1 MPIFSPAPTFFWSAN
16 ADGLAIRF
24 SNPKHYANAKRS
36 RADEAGQLG
45 LIRMQMLAECGQA
58 EVREVDA
65 GIYIS
70 AADAVR
76 IDMETREGFSLPP
89 PWPGGMRLKTESAPQ
104 ASSFAAKLGLVDPGT
119 EVRWEWKLR
128 GPILEVGKAYF
139 LPTAAQ
145 YAALF
150 TFQTWR
156 DEGDRGELA
165 NLSLLATLRE
175 AREAGCHIDLEA
187 YGETVIVT
195 NAREFS
201 VDARPE
207 GGSGDLILRPL
218 VSGDFPA
225 LSADEIERRLGQMSG
240 NAPRAVF
247 RVGQTIVLLDP
258 TQTQQARALVERG
271 RVPQTKVDEFKKD
284 PSVWMAEHVF
294 PDIETEFSPRVT
306 GIGILT
312 AAYTG
317 SMWEEGEDWFG
328 KKPQSEKTPR
338 GEEPP
343 KPEPPD
349 PEPDLPDPGPV
360 VTIIH
365 TNLNELL
372 FGQPLA
378 EMDQEGGDPDFSRY
392 AREPMEHQ
400 RKAVLWLLRHARRA
414 LRRRDLSPTDLS
426 PSAIQLKKLGAGA
439 LLADDMGLG
448 KTFSTLIFLREWFDL
463 WRATVGGEPPAVLI
477 VAPLSLLQNW
487 EVEMAKGYLGLDDK
501 TAIKL
506 INDRAAWRQAVNEA
520 HADRRFPFGRV
531 VLAQS
536 NGELDR
542 VRRRPGSR
550 DKAVPGEVLE
560 YGLDFGHGTERSL
573 DLPGSCVL
581 TTYQTLRDYRFS
593 FAKAEWSAAVFDEA
607 QNIKNPN
614 AIQTIAAK
622 SLKALFRLTLTGTPV
637 ENHLGDFWSI
647 LDTSEPGP
655 LGSFVEFRKKWITPM
670 AQCDRDR
677 MDEIGKQLRDHV
689 GVLML
694 RRMKEEEL
702 TGLPVKSGHN
712 QSVPVELTAEQVDAY
727 DAIIASAQ
735 GEDPATESSPERQNR
750 QLAALWQLR
759 QVSLHPDLLAG
770 GTIGTA
776 SNPLGSRAMLQRSG
790 KLAWLLRQLDEI
802 EPLSEK
808 VLVFCVQKK
817 LQEAL
822 ARHLGLIYGINVP
835 VINGDTKATSRHDPE
850 ETRLGLIEQ
859 FSDAAGFGICI
870 LSPIAAG
877 AGLNIVAANHVVH
890 LERHWNPAKE
900 DQATDR
906 AYRIGATRPVTVYL
920 PAARHPNSELRSFDE
935 VLHGL
940 IEKKRGLQGALGL
953 VPPQSVTDTEL
964 IGAVFTH
971 YCSSSSTAKLDLC
984 AALRLPWRLYE
995 ALIALLY
1002 ERDAK
1007 RVILTPG
1014 GRDHGCDVVVLGWGA
1029 LNENVLIQCK
1039 STSRDELDSE
1049 VAVREVEGARP
1060 YYENALLGISFSK
1073 RCLHTTARRLSK
1085 RTLNAAR
1092 ICGVSVHDRSWLST
1106 ELGRTTVTLKDLLTR
1121 DAGRERV

>member
-1 MPIFSPAPTFFWSAN
+1 MSIFSKGPIFIWSAN

-24 SNPKHYANAKRS
+24 SNARQHAKAMQGS
-36 RADEAGQLG
+36 SDEIGQLG

-65 GIYIS
+65 GIFIT

-76 IDMETREGFSLPP
+76 FDMETREGFLLPP
-89 PWPGGMRLKTESAPQ
+89 PWPGGMRLQTESVPQ
-104 ASSFAAKLGLVDPGT
+104 SSSFVARLGLVDPGA

-128 GPILEVGKAYF
+128 GPILEVGSKSY
-139 LPTAAQ
+139 LPAAPQ
-145 YAALF
+145 YAALIA
-150 TFQTWR
+150 FQTWR
-156 DEGDRGELA
+156 DAGDRNEMA

-175 AREAGCHIDLEA
+175 ARESDCHIDLEA
-187 YGETVIVT
+187 YRETLIA
-195 NAREFS
+195 NAHELS
-201 VDARPE
+201 VDARAE
-207 GGSGDLILRPL
+207 GGSGDLILRPVVRGDFPSL
-218 VSGDFPA
+218 SAEEIEQRLGQVSGD
-225 LSADEIERRLGQMSG
+225 S
-240 NAPRAVF
+240 PRAVF
-247 RVGQTIVLLDP
+247 RVGKTIVLLDLI
-258 TQTQQARALVERG
+258 QTRQARALAERG
-271 RVPQTKVDEFKKD
+271 RVPQAQVAAFQKD
-284 PSVWMAEHVF
+284 PSAWMAEHVF

-306 GIGILT
+306 GIGFWK
-312 AAYTG
+312 AAYAG

-328 KKPQSEKTPR
+328 KKPQPEKKPR
-338 GEEPP
+338 GEDEETGEPGGS
-343 KPEPPD
+343 D
-349 PEPDLPDPGPV
+349 GTQPGDDEDDDTKPV
-360 VTIIH
+360 VPLILANDTD
-365 TNLNELL
+365 LS
-372 FGQPLA
+372 FGWRNP
-378 EMDQEGGDPDFSRY
+378 EMDQGCAEPDFTRY
-392 AREPMEHQ
+392 ARNPMPHQ
-400 RKAVLWLLRHARRA
+400 QAAVLWLLRHARRA
-414 LRRRDLSPTDLS
+414 MRRRESRDEISG
-426 PSAIQLKKLGAGA
+426 LGAGA

-463 WRATVGGEPPAVLI
+463 WRATVGGEPSAVLI
-477 VAPLSLLQNW
+477 VAPLSLLENW
-487 EVEMAKGYLGLDDK
+487 KAEITKSYGEGNPVFSRV
-501 TAIKL
+501 L
-506 INDRAAWRQAVNEA
+506 I
-520 HADRRFPFGRV
+520 
-531 VLAQS
+531 AQS
-536 NGELDR
+536 DGELNR

-560 YGLDFGHGTERSL
+560 YGLGFGDGTERSL

-593 FAKAEWSAAVFDEA
+593 FAKAEWSAAIFDEA

-614 AIQTIAAK
+614 ALQTIAAK

-655 LGSFVEFRKKWITPM
+655 LGSFVEFRKNWIAPM
-670 AQCDRDR
+670 TRERDR
-677 MDEIGKQLRDHV
+677 MDEIGKQLREHV
-689 GVLML
+689 GELML
-694 RRMKEEEL
+694 RRMKEDEL
-702 TGLPVKSGHN
+702 TGLPKKIGHT
-712 QSVPVELTAEQVDAY
+712 QSVPVELTVEQVAAY
-727 DAIIASAQ
+727 DAIVASVQ
-735 GEDPATESSPERQNR
+735 GEDASTESSPARQNR

-776 SNPLGSRAMLQRSG
+776 SNSRDSRAMLQRSG
-790 KLAWLLRQLDEI
+790 KLAWLLGRLDEI
-802 EPLSEK
+802 KLLGEK
-808 VLVFCVQKK
+808 ALVFCVQKK

-822 ARHLGLIYGINVP
+822 ARHLALIYGLNVP
-835 VINGDTKATSRHDPE
+835 IINGDTKAMSRHDPE
-850 ETRLGLIEQ
+850 ETRLGLIDQ
-859 FSDAAGFGICI
+859 FSRKEGFGICI

-877 AGLNIVAANHVVH
+877 AGLNIVAANHIVH

-906 AYRIGATRPVTVYL
+906 AYRIGQTRPVSVYL

-953 VPPQSVTDTEL
+953 VPPQSVTDSEL

-971 YCSSSSTAKLDLC
+971 HCSSSSTDKIDLA

-995 ALIALLY
+995 ALVAVLY

-1014 GRDHGCDVVVLGWGA
+1014 GSDHGCDVVVLGWGA
-1029 LNENVLIQCK
+1029 QKENVLIQCK
-1039 STSRDELDSE
+1039 ATSRDELDSE

-1060 YYENALLGISFSK
+1060 YYENALLGVSFSK

-1085 RTLNAAR
+1085 RTLRAAQ
-1092 ICGVSVHDRSWLST
+1092 ICRVSVHDRTWLGA
-1106 ELGRTTVTLKDLLTR
+1106 ELSRTTVTLKDLLTK
-1121 DAGRERV
+1121 DGSRERV

>member
-1 MPIFSPAPTFFWSAN
+1 MSVYNAMSLFSADPTFEWSAN

-24 SNPKHYANAKRS
+24 SNPKHYSYAKNG
-36 RADEAGQLG
+36 RADEGGQLG

-65 GIYIS
+65 GIFIA

-76 IDMETREGFSLPP
+76 IDMETREGFLLPP
-89 PWPGGMRLKTESAPQ
+89 PWPGGMRLQTESVPQ
-104 ASSFAAKLGLVDPGT
+104 ASSFAARLGLVDPGT

-128 GPILEVGKAYF
+128 GPILEVGKECF

-156 DEGDRGELA
+156 DAGERGELA

-195 NAREFS
+195 NARELS

-207 GGSGDLILRPL
+207 GSSGDLILRPL

-225 LSADEIERRLGQMSG
+225 LSADDIERRLGQMSG
-240 NAPRAVF
+240 DAPRAVF

-271 RVPQTKVDEFKKD
+271 RVPKAAVAAFQKD
-284 PSVWMAEHVF
+284 PASWMAEHVF

-306 GIGILT
+306 GIGFWK
-312 AAYTG
+312 AAYAS
-317 SMWEEGEDWFG
+317 SMWEDGEDWFG
-328 KKPQSEKTPR
+328 KKPEPEKKPR
-338 GEEPP
+338 GEDEEKGGAGGNGGAQPTDDEEDET
-343 KPEPPD
+343 K
-349 PEPDLPDPGPV
+349 PV
-360 VTIIH
+360 VPLIIAND
-365 TNLNELL
+365 TDLS
-372 FGQPLA
+372 FGWRNP
-378 EMDQEGGDPDFSRY
+378 EMDQDCTEPDFTRY
-392 AREPMEHQ
+392 ARNPLPHQ
-400 RKAVLWLLRHARRA
+400 QVAVLWLLRHARRA
-414 LRRRDLSPTDLS
+414 MRRRESRDEISG
-426 PSAIQLKKLGAGA
+426 LGAGA

-463 WRATVGGEPPAVLI
+463 WRTTVGGQPPAVLI
-477 VAPLSLLQNW
+477 VAPLSLLENW
-487 EVEMAKGYLGLDDK
+487 KAEITKSFGEGNPVFSRV
-501 TAIKL
+501 L
-506 INDRAAWRQAVNEA
+506 I
-520 HADRRFPFGRV
+520 
-531 VLAQS
+531 AQS
-536 NGELDR
+536 DGGLHQ

-560 YGLDFGHGTERSL
+560 YGLGFGDGTERSL

-593 FAKAEWSAAVFDEA
+593 FAKAEWSAAIFDEA

-614 AIQTIAAK
+614 ALQTIAAK

-655 LGSFVEFRKKWITPM
+655 LGSFIEFRKTWITPM
-670 AQCDRDR
+670 TRERDR
-677 MDEIGKQLRDHV
+677 MDEIGKQLRDHI
-689 GVLML
+689 GELML
-694 RRMKEEEL
+694 RRMKEDVQ
-702 TGLPVKSGHN
+702 TGLKGKSGHN
-712 QSVPVELTAEQVDAY
+712 QAVPVELTAEQVIAY
-727 DAIIASAQ
+727 DAIIASTQ
-735 GEDPATESSPERQNR
+735 GEDPTAESSPANHNR

-770 GTIGTA
+770 GSIGTA
-776 SNPLGSRAMLQRSG
+776 SNSRDSRAILQRSG
-790 KLAWLLRQLDEI
+790 KLAWLLTRLDEI
-802 EPLSEK
+802 KPLGQK

-822 ARHLGLIYGINVP
+822 ARHLALIYGLKVSI
-835 VINGDTKATSRHDPE
+835 INGDTKVGDDHNP
-850 ETRLGLIEQ
+850 ETRLGLIKQ
-859 FSDAAGFGICI
+859 FSDAEGFGICI

-906 AYRIGATRPVTVYL
+906 AYRIGQTRPVTVYL

-953 VPPQSVTDTEL
+953 VPPQSVTDSEL

-971 YCSSSSTAKLDLC
+971 HCSSGSAAKLDLS

-995 ALIALLY
+995 ALVAVLY

-1014 GRDHGCDVVVLGWGA
+1014 GSDHGCDVVVLGWGA

-1039 STSRDELDSE
+1039 ATSRDELDSE

-1060 YYENALLGISFSK
+1060 YYENALLGVSFSK

-1092 ICGVSVHDRSWLST
+1092 ICGVSVHDRSWLGT
-1106 ELGRTTVTLKDLLTR
+1106 ELGRTTVTLKDLLAR
-1121 DAGRERV
+1121 DGSRERV

>member
-1 MPIFSPAPTFFWSAN
+1 MSAYNAMSLFSADPTFEWSAN
-16 ADGLAIRF
+16 TDGLAIRF
-24 SNPKHYANAKRS
+24 SNPKYYIKAKQG
-36 RADEAGQLG
+36 RADEVGQLG

-65 GIYIS
+65 GIFI
-70 AADAVR
+70 AAVDAVR
-76 IDMETREGFSLPP
+76 IDMETREGFLLPP
-89 PWPGGMRLKTESAPQ
+89 AWPGGMRLQTGSVPQ
-104 ASSFAAKLGLVDPGT
+104 ASSFAARLGLVDPGA

-128 GPILEVGKAYF
+128 GPILEIGKECY

-156 DEGDRGELA
+156 DAGERGELA

-175 AREAGCHIDLEA
+175 AREAGCQIDLEA

-195 NAREFS
+195 NARELS

-207 GGSGDLILRPL
+207 DSSGDLILRPL

-225 LSADEIERRLGQMSG
+225 LSADDIERRLGQMSG
-240 NAPRAVF
+240 DAPRAVF
-247 RVGQTIVLLDP
+247 RVGQTIVLLNP

-271 RVPQTKVDEFKKD
+271 RVPKAAVAAFQKD
-284 PSVWMAEHVF
+284 PASWMAEHVF

-306 GIGILT
+306 GVGFWK
-312 AAYTG
+312 AAYGT
-317 SMWEEGEDWFG
+317 SMWDEGEDWFG
-328 KKPQSEKTPR
+328 KKPEPEKKPR
-338 GEEPP
+338 GEDEEKGGSGGNGDTQPTDDEEDDT
-343 KPEPPD
+343 KPVAPLILAND
-349 PEPDLPDPGPV
+349 TDLS
-360 VTIIH
+360 
-365 TNLNELL
+365 
-372 FGQPLA
+372 FGWRNP
-378 EMDQEGGDPDFSRY
+378 EMDQDCAEPDFTRY
-392 AREPMEHQ
+392 ARNPLPHQ
-400 RKAVLWLLRHARRA
+400 QAAVLWLLRHARRA
-414 LRRRDLSPTDLS
+414 MRRRESRDEISG
-426 PSAIQLKKLGAGA
+426 LGAGA

-463 WRATVGGEPPAVLI
+463 WRTTVGGEPPAVLI
-477 VAPLSLLQNW
+477 VAPLSLLENW
-487 EVEMAKGYLGLDDK
+487 KAEITKSFGEENPVFSRV
-501 TAIKL
+501 L
-506 INDRAAWRQAVNEA
+506 I
-520 HADRRFPFGRV
+520 
-531 VLAQS
+531 AQS
-536 NGELDR
+536 DGELNQ

-560 YGLDFGHGTERSL
+560 YGLGFGDGTERSL

-593 FAKAEWSAAVFDEA
+593 FAKAEWSAAIFDEA

-614 AIQTIAAK
+614 SLQTIAAK

-655 LGSFVEFRKKWITPM
+655 LGSFIEFRKTWITPM
-670 AQCDRDR
+670 TRERDR
-677 MDEIGKQLRDHV
+677 MDEIGKQLRDHI
-689 GVLML
+689 GELML
-694 RRMKEEEL
+694 RRMKEDVQ
-702 TGLPVKSGHN
+702 TGLKGKSGHN
-712 QSVPVELTAEQVDAY
+712 QSVSVELTAEQVIAY
-727 DAIIASAQ
+727 DAIVASAQ
-735 GEDPATESSPERQNR
+735 GEDPTPESSPANHNR

-770 GTIGTA
+770 GSIGTA
-776 SNPLGSRAMLQRSG
+776 SNSRDSRAILQRSG
-790 KLAWLLRQLDEI
+790 KLAWLLSRLDEI
-802 EPLSEK
+802 KPLGQK

-822 ARHLGLIYGINVP
+822 ARHLALIYGLKVS
-835 VINGDTKATSRHDPE
+835 VINGDTKVGEDHNP
-850 ETRLGLIEQ
+850 ETRLGLIKE
-859 FSDAAGFGICI
+859 FSDAEGFGICI

-906 AYRIGATRPVTVYL
+906 AYRIGQNRPVSVYL

-953 VPPQSVTDTEL
+953 VPPQSVTDSEL

-971 YCSSSSTAKLDLC
+971 HCSSTSTAKLDLP

-995 ALIALLY
+995 ALVAVLY

-1014 GRDHGCDVVVLGWGA
+1014 GSDHGCDVVVLGWGA

-1039 STSRDELDSE
+1039 ATSRDELDSE
-1049 VAVREVEGARP
+1049 AAVREVEGARP
-1060 YYENALLGISFSK
+1060 YYENALLGVSFSK

-1085 RTLNAAR
+1085 RTLRAAQ
-1092 ICGVSVHDRSWLST
+1092 ICGVSVHDRSWLGA
-1106 ELGRTTVTLKDLLTR
+1106 ELSRTTVTLKDLLTK
-1121 DAGRERV
+1121 DGSRERV

>member
-1 MPIFSPAPTFFWSAN
+1 MMWFSSLMNWPFQSPLFTWSAN

-24 SNPKHYANAKRS
+24 SNPKRYANAKKGI
-36 RADEAGQLG
+36 ADEAGQLG

-65 GIYIS
+65 GIFIA

-76 IDMETREGFSLPP
+76 IDTETREGFLLPP
-89 PWPGGMRLKTESAPQ
+89 PWPGGMRLRTESVPQ
-104 ASSFAAKLGLVDPGT
+104 APSFAARLGLVDPGA
-119 EVRWEWKLR
+119 EVRSEWKLR
-128 GPILEVGKAYF
+128 GPILEVGEECF

-150 TFQTWR
+150 TFQTWHNTGGR
-156 DEGDRGELA
+156 DELA

-195 NAREFS
+195 NARELS

-207 GGSGDLILRPL
+207 GASGDLILRPL

-225 LSADEIERRLGQMSG
+225 LSADDIELRLGQMSG
-240 NAPRAVF
+240 DAPRALL

-258 TQTQQARALVERG
+258 TQTRQARALVERG
-271 RVPQTKVDEFKKD
+271 RVPKAAVAAFQKD
-284 PSVWMAEHVF
+284 PALWMAEHVF

-306 GIGILT
+306 GVGFWK
-312 AAYTG
+312 AAYAS
-317 SMWEEGEDWFG
+317 SMWEDGEDWFG
-328 KKPQSEKTPR
+328 KKPEPEKKPR
-338 GEEPP
+338 GEEE
-343 KPEPPD
+343 KKGG
-349 PEPDLPDPGPV
+349 PGGNVGAQPTNDEDDETKPV
-360 VTIIH
+360 VPLIIAND
-365 TNLNELL
+365 TDLS
-372 FGQPLA
+372 FGWRNP
-378 EMDQEGGDPDFSRY
+378 EMDQDCAEPDFTRY
-392 AREPMEHQ
+392 AREPLPHQ
-400 RKAVLWLLRHARRA
+400 QVAVLWLLRHARRA
-414 LRRRDLSPTDLS
+414 MRRRESRDEISG
-426 PSAIQLKKLGAGA
+426 LGAGA

-448 KTFSTLIFLREWFDL
+448 KTFTTLIFLREWFDL
-463 WRATVGGEPPAVLI
+463 WRATVGGEPSAVLI
-477 VAPLSLLQNW
+477 VAPLSLLDNW
-487 EVEMAKGYLGLDDK
+487 KAEITKSFGVENPVFSRV
-501 TAIKL
+501 L
-506 INDRAAWRQAVNEA
+506 I
-520 HADRRFPFGRV
+520 
-531 VLAQS
+531 AQS
-536 NGELDR
+536 DGDLNQ
-542 VRRRPGSR
+542 VRRRPGGR

-560 YGLDFGHGTERSL
+560 YGLGFGDGTERSL
-573 DLPGSCVL
+573 DFPGSCVL

-593 FAKAEWSAAVFDEA
+593 FAKAEWSAAIFDEA
-607 QNIKNPN
+607 QNIKNPDSL
-614 AIQTIAAK
+614 QTIAAK

-655 LGSFVEFRKKWITPM
+655 LGSFIEFRKTWITPM
-670 AQCDRDR
+670 TREHDR
-677 MDEIGKQLRDHV
+677 MHEIGKQLRDHI
-689 GVLML
+689 GELMM
-694 RRMKEEEL
+694 RRMKEDVQ
-702 TGLPVKSGHN
+702 TGLKGKSGHD
-712 QSVPVELTAEQVDAY
+712 QSILVEMTTEQVIAY
-727 DAIIASAQ
+727 DAIVASAQ
-735 GEDPATESSPERQNR
+735 GEEPTAESSSARQNR

-770 GTIGTA
+770 GTISA
-776 SNPLGSRAMLQRSG
+776 ARNPSDSRAILQRSC
-790 KLAWLLRQLDEI
+790 KLAWLLGRLDKI
-802 EPLSEK
+802 KLIGEK
-808 VLVFCVQKK
+808 ALVFCVQKK

-822 ARHLGLIYGINVP
+822 ACHLALIYGLKVP
-835 VINGDTKATSRHDPE
+835 VINGDTKAGDDHNA
-850 ETRLGLIEQ
+850 ETRLGLIKQ
-859 FSDAAGFGICI
+859 FSELDGFGICI

-906 AYRIGATRPVTVYL
+906 AYRIGQTRHVSVYL

-953 VPPQSVTDTEL
+953 VPPQSVTDSEL

-971 YCSSSSTAKLDLC
+971 HCSSGGSAKIDLF

-995 ALIALLY
+995 ALVAVLY

-1014 GRDHGCDVVVLGWGA
+1014 GNDHGCDVVVLGWGT
-1029 LNENVLIQCK
+1029 LSENVLIQCK
-1039 STSRDELDSE
+1039 ATLRDELDSE

-1060 YYENALLGISFSK
+1060 YYENALAGVSFSK

-1085 RTLNAAR
+1085 RTLRAAQ
-1092 ICGVSVHDRSWLST
+1092 ICGVSVHDRSWLGN
-1106 ELGRTTVTLKDLLTR
+1106 ELGRTTVTLRDLLAR